1 MGDGLGRYAMASVRV
16 EMERLSHKDIRQ
28 QRRGIRH
35 LFELDDPT
43 ALPAFIPF
51 LEHDDEWFVD
61 QCVEAIRRWHDG
73 EDSNLLHRLSTHPTP
88 RIRRLAIE
96 IEDRHTD
103 SSDVL
108 DALRMDE
115 DVEVMK
121 RAWIRSFHRFSG
133 EKFLDLA
140 KEGLQS
146 RSVMVRRSAV
156 NVAGRRGVD
165 VIVEA
170 GLLDSSPTVVI
181 ESIRILS
188 DNHPGLIESLH
199 NGVSSVKAAAFER
212 ICESRDPTDEEL
224 THLLSEIGPDSIEV
238 AFESLRGGIRWASP
252 PLDEIVFSLDSDS
265 FVPRLI
271 RRAPE
276 VDVDPIRAS
285 LLSSSKGDIRTM
297 RIIEDLIG
305 RSFGPLTEEALQEI
319 VGRRD
324 DEPLAELAKSV
335 LEESARHRGDST

>member
-1 MGDGLGRYAMASVRV
+1 MGDGHRRGGMASVRV

-35 LFELDDPT
+35 LFELNDPI

-51 LEHDDEWFVD
+51 LDHDDEWFVD
-61 QCVEAIRRWHDG
+61 QCVEAIRKWHDG
-73 EDSNLLHRLSTHPTP
+73 KDSNLLERLSTHPTP

-96 IEDRHTD
+96 IEDRHDD
-103 SSDVL
+103 SSKIL
-108 DALRMDE
+108 DALRKDE

-121 RAWIRSFHRFSG
+121 RAWIRSLHRFSG

-140 KEGLQS
+140 TEALES
-146 RSVMVRRSAV
+146 RSVMIRRSAV

-165 VIVEA
+165 VIVES
-170 GLLDSSPTVVI
+170 GLLDPSPTVVI

-188 DNHPGLIESLH
+188 DNHPGLIKCLQ
-199 NGVSSVKAAAFER
+199 NGTSSVRAAAFQR
-212 ICESRDPTDEEL
+212 ICDVREPTDEEL
-224 THLLSEIGPDSIEV
+224 TYLLSEIGPNSIEV
-238 AFESLRGGIRWASP
+238 AFESLRGGMRWAFP
-252 PLDEIVFSLDSDS
+252 PLDEIVYSIDSES

-276 VDVDPIRAS
+276 NDVDKIRGR
-285 LLSSSKGDIRTM
+285 LLSSSTGDIRTM

-305 RSFGPLTEEALQEI
+305 RPFGPITKKALQEI

-335 LEESARHRGDST
+335 LEEHHASG

>member
-1 MGDGLGRYAMASVRV
+1 MGGGHIWAPMVSVRV

-51 LEHDDEWFVD
+51 LDHDDEWFVD
-61 QCVEAIRRWHDG
+61 QSVEAIRRWHDG
-73 EDSNLLHRLSTHPTP
+73 QDSTLLHRLSTHSSP

-96 IEDRHTD
+96 IEDRHEE

-108 DALRMDE
+108 DILRKDE
-115 DVEVMK
+115 DAEVVK
-121 RAWIRSFHRFSG
+121 RAWIRSLHRFSG
-133 EKFLDLA
+133 DKFLDLA
-140 KEGLQS
+140 TNALAS
-146 RSVMVRRSAV
+146 RSVMIRRSAI
-156 NVAGRRGVD
+156 NVAGRRAVD

-170 GLLDSSPTVVI
+170 GLLDPSSTVVI
-181 ESIRILS
+181 ESIRFLPEE
-188 DNHPGLIESLH
+188 HPGLIECLQ
-199 NGVSSVKAAAFER
+199 NGTSSVRAAAFQR
-212 ICESRDPTDEEL
+212 ICGSRDPTDEEL
-224 THLLSEIGPDSIEV
+224 KYLLSEIGPDSIEA

-252 PLDEIVFSLDSDS
+252 PLDEIVFSLESES

-271 RRAPE
+271 RRSPEKE
-276 VDVDPIRAS
+276 VDSIRAR
-285 LLSSSKGDIRTM
+285 LLSSGKGDIRTM
-297 RIIEDLIG
+297 RIMEDLLG

-319 VGRRD
+319 ASRRN

-335 LEESARHRGDST
+335 LEESMKHRGDSE

>member
-1 MGDGLGRYAMASVRV
+1 MASVRV

-43 ALPAFIPF
+43 ALPAFIQF

-73 EDSNLLHRLSTHPTP
+73 RDSTLLHRLSTHSSP

-96 IEDRHTD
+96 IENRHED

-108 DALRMDE
+108 DVLRKDE
-115 DVEVMK
+115 DVEVLK
-121 RAWIRSFHRFSG
+121 RAWIRSLHRFSG

-140 KEGLQS
+140 TNALES
-146 RSVMVRRSAV
+146 RSVMIRRSAI
-156 NVAGRRGVD
+156 NVAGRRSVD

-170 GLLDSSPTVVI
+170 GLLDPSSTVVI
-181 ESIRILS
+181 ESIRFLPEG
-188 DNHPGLIESLH
+188 HLGLIECLQ
-199 NGVSSVKAAAFER
+199 NGDSSVKAAAFQR
-212 ICESRDPTDEEL
+212 ICESREPTDEEFKF
-224 THLLSEIGPDSIEV
+224 LLSEIGPDSMEA

-252 PLDEIVFSLDSDS
+252 PLDDIVFSLESES

-271 RRAPE
+271 RRSPE
-276 VDVDPIRAS
+276 KDVDPIRAR
-285 LLSSSKGDIRTM
+285 LLSSGKGDIRTM

-305 RSFGPLTEEALQEI
+305 RSFGPLTEQALLEL
-319 VGRRD
+319 VSRRD

-335 LEESARHRGDST
+335 LEESTMRRGDSE